1 MVRKSHKWR
10 KRFLCGHRGYGR
22 WCHRCAVS
30 RRRSL
35 PKSRQRN
42 RSRPRIAARFR
53 ALAQR
58 QAEKQQWQQQFL
70 NDPIPLAHLPKPVVI
85 KTRLILAALEQGTS
99 PTELRGK
106 RFQFDRTLLSIPVGY
121 RYRLLCRWR
130 RITALPMAE
139 GGITPLGVMS
149 HEAYNAIAR
158 NKKRVN
164 GA

>member
-1 MVRKSHKWR
+1 MVRKSHRWR
-10 KRFLCGHRGYGR
+10 KRFPCGHRGYGR
-22 WCHRCAVS
+22 WCHRCTVS

-35 PKSRQRN
+35 PQLQRRH

-58 QAEKQQWQQQFL
+58 QAENQQWQQQFL
-70 NDPIPLAHLPKPVVI
+70 KDPIPLAHLPKPVAI

-106 RFQFDRTLLSIPVGY
+106 RFQFDRTLLRIPVGY
-121 RYRLLCRWR
+121 RYRLLCRWQKDS
-130 RITALPMAE
+130 
-139 GGITPLGVMS
+139 ITPLGVMS

-164 GA
+164 GS